1 MTLVLSLS
9 DRAELELRQHAAA
22 AGKEVS
28 KYATELLEQAVA
40 QLPSTKADVPAGQ
53 AQSIAERLAPLLQA
67 AWAVQRQPPEPLRGD
82 EAEVRR
88 LVLEKYRKQGLQL

>member
-1 MTLVLSLS
+1 MTLVRSIS

-40 QLPSTKADVPAGQ
+40 QLPLTDPSVPAGQ
-53 AQSIAERLAPLLQA
+53 TQSIAERLAPLLQA
-67 AWAVQRQPPEPLRGD
+67 AWSLQREPHRSLRGD

-88 LVLEKYRKQGLQL
+88 LVLEKYRRQGLQL